1 MNEKGE
7 NIGMVDFEKKL
18 DKESVLLYNNRNSAI
33 DGGVMMKARD
43 ALDAALRETGK
54 TQAEAAAR
62 VGWVPQQLNNRL
74 GRNSLKADEFLEV
87 LEGIGVEITMTVKET
102 GKVIRLKSQQRRVK
116 KMVKGVTYDTAAA
129 GVVANNFYADGVNK
143 YDEDGYATELYIDK
157 ENRYFFVD
165 YHRDDPKLD
174 EIRVMSKSSVD
185 DFIEKYGKAKDKE
198 MSDVE

>member
-1 MNEKGE
+1 
-7 NIGMVDFEKKL
+7 MVDFEKKL